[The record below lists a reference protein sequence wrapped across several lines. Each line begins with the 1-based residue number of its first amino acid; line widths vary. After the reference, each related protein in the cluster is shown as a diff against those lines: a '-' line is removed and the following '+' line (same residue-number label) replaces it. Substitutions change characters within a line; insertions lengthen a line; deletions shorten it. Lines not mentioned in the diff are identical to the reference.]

1 MVSSGLDA
9 MLQLRELPCAVH
21 IRITGQ
27 MEENS
32 RKIFPMGVG
41 QDHEYENRDA
51 TA

>member
-1 MVSSGLDA
+1 MDKQPMSPFSYV
-9 MLQLRELPCAVH
+9 PCAVH

-32 RKIFPMGVG
+32 HKIFPMGVG
-41 QDHEYENRDA
+41 QHHEYENRDA